1 LNKEI
6 DFSEAVFIIFG
17 FIVGNSILIIPGIEA
32 ENLAWLVNVVAT
44 FIGMGLIYFY
54 VKLSIMNN
62 GQDIISI
69 CIKRLGPIIGKT
81 IALGY
86 VWYFFHLGALVIRDL
101 TEFATLVSYPSTPQ
115 AFIGVLVMLLA
126 ISLVR
131 NGIEVIAKFTQVVI
145 PLVIAAIVVLSLLLI
160 NQMDVNN
167 LKPFFSVEFKPFFKA
182 LFSTISFP
190 YAEAVVL
197 TVIFPFVKPGKIDIY
212 LSVGTILFAGMILT
226 LVTLTTILS
235 LGNIAQTATFPA
247 FEAARTIS
255 VFDFI
260 ERVEVISD
268 VSFLI
273 GTIVKLTVCL
283 FGVSVGLSKILNL
296 KGYQSLVIPIAI
308 LMGNLSLILY
318 ENISELIM
326 WSAEIYP
333 YYAVPFQFFIP
344 GLLFILSLFG
354 SKKSSSQS

>member
-1 LNKEI
+1 MNKEI

-17 FIVGNSILIIPGIEA
+17 FTVGSSILIIPGFEA
-32 ENLAWLVNVVAT
+32 ENLAWLVNAVAA

-62 GQDIISI
+62 GQDIIDI
-69 CIKRLGPIIGKT
+69 CINRLGPIIGKT

-115 AFIGVLVMLLA
+115 AFIGALVMLLA

-131 NGIEVIAKFTQVVI
+131 NGIEVIAKFTQVLIPWVI
-145 PLVIAAIVVLSLLLI
+145 IAVVVLSLLLI

-167 LKPFFSVEFKPFFKA
+167 IKPFFSVGFKPFFKA
-182 LFSTISFP
+182 LFSSVSFP
-190 YAEAVVL
+190 YAEAIVL
-197 TVIFPFVKPGKIDIY
+197 TVIFPFVKLGKKDIY
-212 LSVGTILFAGMILT
+212 LSVGTMLFAGMILT
-226 LVTLTTILS
+226 LVSLTTILS

-260 ERVEVISD
+260 ERVEVISN

-273 GTIVKLTVCL
+273 GTLVKLTVCL
-283 FGVSVGLSKILNL
+283 FGVCVGLSKILNL
-296 KGYQSLVIPIAI
+296 EGYQSLVIPIAI

-318 ENISELIM
+318 ENVTELIM
-326 WSAEIYP
+326 WSIEIYP
-333 YYAVPFQFFIP
+333 YYAVPFQFLIP
-344 GLLFILSLFG
+344 GLLFIISLFG
-354 SKKSSSQS
+354 GKKPSTQA